1 MSSASPFIVVV
12 GIDFSELAARA
23 LDQAL
28 ELATLHEGSEVHVLY
43 VQSDTWAGPRQAGGL
58 QSAVDA
64 DTGVRQVQQNATE
77 HVAKMAADLDKS
89 KLRRV
94 VAHFREG
101 SPAENVA

>member
-1 MSSASPFIVVV
+1 MSSIHPFIIVV

-43 VQSDTWAGPRQAGGL
+43 VQSDAWTGL
-58 QSAVDA
+58 YKDGSLQGALDA
-64 DTGVRQVQQNATE
+64 DTGVHQVQQNATE
-77 HVAKMAADLDKS
+77 HVARMAASLDRT

-94 VAHFREG
+94 VAHFRQG
-101 SPAENVA
+101 SPAE